1 MFWLK
6 VKAGALQVTLFIAIV
21 IALLL
26 TAFILLIH
34 THKTFDIQTDFII
47 ENSKNTNR
55 GINYTINQT
64 TTLNDSTTVFINDQ
78 QDKQLK
84 VYRDFWGVFEKAT
97 SVATIKNHTLKKV
110 ALIGARQE
118 QVNRTALYIQDN
130 NNPLVVVGNTKIEG
144 VAYLPERGVKPGNI
158 SGQSYYGSQLIYGQ
172 LRKSSVLPKVFNQT
186 LHQIKNIEQQIN
198 TTDNDQFLNIEEGKT
213 YQNSFLKPKQVV
225 FSNNEIRLSRIT
237 LVGHIVIQ
245 SKTKIVVEANS
256 TLKDVVLIA
265 PDIEILDRVKGHF
278 QAFANKTIS
287 VGKYVDLSYPSAL
300 ILNENETEISTE
312 NNNNAITINDFS
324 TVKGVVLFNAEPKTN
339 NYNPQIEITEQAKV
353 IGEVYC
359 TENIELKGT
368 VKGSVFTNNFIA
380 KQSGSVYQNHI
391 YNGSISVK
399 QLPEEYIGLPFN
411 NSKKGV
417 LKWLY

>member
-47 ENSKNTNR
+47 ENSKNTNK
-55 GINYTINQT
+55 GISYTINQT

-84 VYRDFWGVFEKAT
+84 VYRDFWGVFEKTT

-172 LRKSSVLPKVFNQT
+172 VRKSSVLPKVLNQT
-186 LHQIKNIEQQIN
+186 LNQIKNIEQQIK
-198 TTDNDQFLNIEEGKT
+198 TTENDQFLNIEEVKT

-237 LVGHIVIQ
+237 LIGHIVIQ
-245 SKTKIVVEANS
+245 SKAKIVVEASS

-300 ILNENETEISTE
+300 ILNEKETEISTE

-339 NYNPQIEITEQAKV
+339 NYNPQIEITEEAKV

-380 KQSGSVYQNHI
+380 KQFGSVYQNHI
-391 YNGSISVK
+391 NNGSITVK
-399 QLPEEYIGLPFN
+399 QLPEEYIGLLFI